1 LEVAVSYDEIA
12 RSAMSLTYREK
23 LRLAISLMQV
33 ACKEEEAQNPA
44 ARTAASRAGAPEPE
58 LVQYVADRLR
68 KLKPSRKATV
78 LNSIGAM
85 FQFQG
90 GVSDADKES
99 LLSALVKG
107 RHIVLEENDRIRYPA
122 AGDA

>member
-1 LEVAVSYDEIA
+1 MPPDTSLEST
-12 RSAMSLTYREK
+12 RGR
-23 LRLAISLMQV
+23 
-33 ACKEEEAQNPA
+33 
-44 ARTAASRAGAPEPE
+44 
-58 LVQYVADRLR
+58 
-68 KLKPSRKATV
+68 LKPSRKATV

-107 RHIVLEENDRIRYPA
+107 RHIVLEENDRVRYPEA
-122 AGDA
+122 VSDA